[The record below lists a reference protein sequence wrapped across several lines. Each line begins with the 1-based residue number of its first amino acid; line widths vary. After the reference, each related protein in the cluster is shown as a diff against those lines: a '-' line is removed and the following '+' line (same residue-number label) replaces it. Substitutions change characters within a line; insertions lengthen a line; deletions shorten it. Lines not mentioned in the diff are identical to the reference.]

1 MIAMEGIRKIAKNE
15 AWFRPIVEKSRHAYK
30 AANKDLVDFD
40 PDKLTREQFRGVDGR
55 PLRS

>member
-1 MIAMEGIRKIAKNE
+1 MEGIRKIAKNE